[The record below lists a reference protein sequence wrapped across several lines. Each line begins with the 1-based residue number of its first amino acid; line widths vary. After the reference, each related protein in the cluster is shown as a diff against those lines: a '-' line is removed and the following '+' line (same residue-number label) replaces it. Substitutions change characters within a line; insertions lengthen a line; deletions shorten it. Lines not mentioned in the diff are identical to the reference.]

1 MSQIKEVRK
10 EPSAKE
16 LLKQLSQISI
26 NDMLLE
32 VRNIW
37 FELDEGRGL
46 LELDMVPVCQLLCS
60 FKVMQ
65 DLSSACKYI

>member
-1 MSQIKEVRK
+1 MKEVRK
-10 EPSAKE
+10 DPSARE

-32 VRNIW
+32 VRRLW
-37 FELDEGRGL
+37 FELDEERGQ

-60 FKVMQ
+60 LKVMQ
-65 DLSSACKYI
+65 DLSSAQKYI